1 MLLPKGNCVWK
12 DLNTFFVD
20 MRALMQ
26 YIRDQDFNG
35 YIHCKF
41 RKERGAIFL
50 HEGDSICG
58 IFEDFNKEKK
68 GMGTVKEIL
77 DYMRGGKNILVDVY
91 SLPYRSVEIIT
102 DLFLMEVMP
111 YQTNLSAQFFN
122 IESYINNYL
131 NKIRFNGYVEIHFHE
146 GEESIVSIND
156 GHIDSIIT
164 NSLQIRRDR
173 ATQSEL
179 RVFDMYALKLF
190 ERAQNKSAKY
200 DIYAY
205 V

>member
-20 MRALMQ
+20 IRALMK

-41 RKERGAIFL
+41 RKERGTIFL

-58 IFEDFNKEKK
+58 IFEDSNKEKK

-77 DYMRGGKNILVDVY
+77 DYMRGGKNILIDVY

-111 YQTNLSAQFFN
+111 YKTNLSAQFFN
-122 IESYINNYL
+122 IESYINSYL
-131 NKIRFNGYVEIHFHE
+131 NKIRFNGYVEIYFHE
-146 GEESIVSIND
+146 GEEGIVSIND

-173 ATQSEL
+173 ATQREL

-190 ERAQNKSAKY
+190 ERAQKKSAKY